1 MNRTIRLLI
10 AALAVL
16 AAGLS
21 LGSCRDSQ
29 LVDDTEFN
37 IFYPGLTDIGP
48 SMSCD
53 IPLGSYIGAAPSDF
67 AIYNIKFGEETFSD
81 EDGVFSIDATTGTV
95 HIENS
100 DNLEIGQYYLSIS
113 CVANGKTWQ
122 FPDAIVVNMMKP
134 VPEEIKVEPSEI
146 TINMSDVINGYFV
159 PENYAAQIYSDS
171 EAISIT
177 SYEISEVTL
186 DGEILNSNTIFT
198 VSDEGVVSMDI
209 DEETT
214 PGVYSLSFKLY
225 TILSG
230 DDPEEG
236 LFQNAL
242 TVNLASAPTD
252 IEYPFLPVLVEQDGI
267 ARTSETPTV
276 TGSQVDLSFELAGIT
291 PEYYGE
297 VASSTY
303 ISIDAA
309 TGAIN
314 IAEGHPFVEG
324 DEFSLDI
331 TVTNDNGTTTFTDAC
346 QIQVVDEVA
355 EVSGVSYEP
364 VEIVRGQAVRADVII
379 EAGDNV
385 TYSFENLPDELSE
398 LSLNSSTGR
407 ITLAQGNSIAEGTYS
422 VNVIARN
429 YKNSVT
435 AAFSLTVGTNP
446 YYFTTVSWGNNLG
459 DNGTMVDDPD
469 YDNQFRYTWGNTED
483 LPVISIKSHDIPD
496 ISQATFSMRRLTNS
510 QGPGFEISN
519 TGDITF
525 HGTRTKT
532 GEAAY
537 AVDIYIVTVTNGA
550 GEAGETVVEIPIF
563 LHSCAPEGVKTIQYT
578 PIVGK
583 VNPRTGGTTH
593 GLEFVGDWSDTD
605 KANFYIDYRRSFN
618 YYNLGGPE
626 SHLDGQPGTA
636 GSFMES
642 VWYFYWIT
650 TVQHTTNNTG
660 AKGPMSYFDNSG
672 ERTNPSAGISPKTLS
687 MALGYINPARDYGV
701 TINPRKFIKDNAWA
715 DGLLL
720 GQMTWTIMED
730 PNATE
735 EQIETAVSGASG
747 EYRILP
753 FVIWFDPDYEN

>member
-67 AIYNIKFGEETFSD
+67 AIYNIKFGEETFND

-159 PENYAAQIYSDS
+159 PENYTAQIYSDS

-364 VEIVRGQAVRADVII
+364 VEIVRGQAVQADVII

-435 AAFSLTVGTNP
+435 AAFSLTVGANP
-446 YYFTTVSWGNNLG
+446 LYFTTVSWGNNLG
-459 DNGTMVDDPD
+459 DNGARVVDPD
-469 YDNQFRYTWGNTED
+469 YDNQFRFACGTTSFPSVSIVSTD
-483 LPVISIKSHDIPD
+483 IQDRSQTTFSIKKLSGSASPTLTIDENDGTITIPNVRAD
-496 ISQATFSMRRLTNS
+496 GSDGSYRI
-510 QGPGFEISN
+510 
-519 TGDITF
+519 
-525 HGTRTKT
+525 
-532 GEAAY
+532 
-537 AVDIYIVTVTNGA
+537 DIYLITVTNGA
-550 GEAGETVVEIPIF
+550 GEDGETTVKIPFF
-563 LHSCAPEGVKTIQYT
+563 LHSSAPEGTKTVQYT
-578 PIVGK
+578 PLVAK

-593 GLEFVGDWSDTD
+593 GIDFIGDWSDTD
-605 KANFYIDYRRSFN
+605 KENFYLDYRRTFN

-626 SHLDGQPGTA
+626 SHVDGQPKVS
-636 GSFMES
+636 GSFMSHMWE
-642 VWYFYWIT
+642 FYWIN
-650 TVQHTTNNTG
+650 TVQYTSINAESKT
-660 AKGPMSYFDNSG
+660 PMSYLANSG
-672 ERTNPSAGISPKTLS
+672 SNYESSGTTPKTLS
-687 MALGYINPARDYGV
+687 MALGYVNPSSDYGV
-701 TINPRKFIKDNAWA
+701 TINPRKFTYDNSWA
-715 DGLLL
+715 DGLLHA
-720 GQMTWTIMED
+720 QMTWMINED
-730 PNATE
+730 YSLTE
-735 EQIETAVSGASG
+735 KQIEDNVSGVTG
-747 EYRILP
+747 TGRIFPL
-753 FVIWFDPDYEN
+753 VIWFDPDYEN